1 MGYKGERGGDGA
13 SFENRV
19 VVGGALP
26 RQALDSSTGSP
37 WACLTSSMILL
48 FCLLVYT
55 AASSDCFVHA
65 PVLQLQPR
73 SFLALA
79 ETLPKPN
86 KEAHRHTSRSRL
98 QNERRHAEKT
108 AKQRAV
114 LSKAKYEPRSR

>member
-1 MGYKGERGGDGA
+1 MARA
-13 SFENRV
+13 LRIVLSL
-19 VVGGALP
+19 AAPLP

-73 SFLALA
+73 SFLALVLGVT
-79 ETLPKPN
+79 TLLRQRNRSADPCPPPPLAPRAQ
-86 KEAHRHTSRSRL
+86 EGTSLWS
-98 QNERRHAEKT
+98 A
-108 AKQRAV
+108 A
-114 LSKAKYEPRSR
+114 P